1 MTFTLPANLILMTA
15 KPFPLRLLPKTQ
27 YDDCIKY
34 DNGIPG
40 TCPNINPE
48 LLTPYVGELEYVV
61 YGYKFFSPNKTICSD
76 QQDRIG
82 CKLELELSKSTVNE
96 LALKNID
103 LSNYIKKV
111 NQANTSPPSKV
122 PTLPSG
128 LDDTHITNP
137 TALPIDKSTQQN
149 PFITIGLPVFGGIII
164 FIVLYY
170 FFTKVFGIELLAG
183 NSRTTNKKQRSKP
196 IQNPPRDSLSLSS
209 SSYYNE
215 SNTAAFQDLNN
226 KLSNIINKLRDIS
239 SRVDSL
245 ETEVCALNQQKQLL
259 APKSRGFTV
268 SDQSYGMNLDTLQSI
283 TKPLSIDLLKEAVA
297 TINYDLIRNFPH
309 FFVSETLES
318 RQGLEENGKR
328 FILEGDQSQAGSR
341 TQSEFIAI
349 NCNAQTYLIP
359 NILPN
364 ASNPERTLKRHADRN
379 NIYRNG
385 QGENLLKLEEL
396 AVIQRNGEHFDL
408 ISIGQIA

>member
-1 MTFTLPANLILMTA
+1 MIFTSPANLILMTA
-15 KPFPLRLLPKTQ
+15 KPFQLRLLPKTQ

-34 DNGIPG
+34 DNGIQG
-40 TCPNINPE
+40 ICPNTKPE
-48 LLTPYVGELEYVV
+48 LLTSYVGELEYVIDE
-61 YGYKFFSPNKTICSD
+61 YKFFSPNKTNCSD
-76 QQDRIG
+76 QQDKIG
-82 CKLELELSKSTVNE
+82 CMLELKLSESTVNE
-96 LALKNID
+96 LALKNIN

-111 NQANTSPPSKV
+111 NQANTSPPLTV
-122 PTLPSG
+122 PPVPKRF
-128 LDDTHITNP
+128 DDTYTNNP
-137 TALPIDKSTQQN
+137 PPPIVKSTQQN
-149 PFITIGLPVFGGIII
+149 SFITIGLPVFGGIII

-170 FFTKVFGIELLAG
+170 FFTKVFGIELLGG

-215 SNTAAFQDLNN
+215 SNTAAIQDLNN

-268 SDQSYGMNLDTLQSI
+268 SDQSYGLNLDALQSI
-283 TKPLSIDLLKEAVA
+283 IKPLSIDLLKEAVA

-328 FILEGDQSQAGSR
+328 FILEGDHSQAGSR

-385 QGENLLKLEEL
+385 QGTNLLKLEEL
-396 AVIQRNGEHFDL
+396 AVIQRNGDYFDL
-408 ISIGQIA
+408 RSIGQIA